1 MGLTC
6 VLFSTRFEDTDPP
19 VELLHLRVPLRGHD
33 APQEVLVVEAVS
45 PTTLAHVRKAE
56 DVAAVVADA
65 RHLLVDV
72 PVAHRAHALVVDEPG
87 GGGRGQEAVQHG
99 CHQRHL
105 ARLL

>member
-45 PTTLAHVRKAE
+45 PAGFKEYFKYCEVR
-56 DVAAVVADA
+56 DLTVSI
-65 RHLLVDV
+65 LFVD
-72 PVAHRAHALVVDEPG
+72 
-87 GGGRGQEAVQHG
+87 
-99 CHQRHL
+99 C
-105 ARLL
+105 RLFYLPDYNAYFS